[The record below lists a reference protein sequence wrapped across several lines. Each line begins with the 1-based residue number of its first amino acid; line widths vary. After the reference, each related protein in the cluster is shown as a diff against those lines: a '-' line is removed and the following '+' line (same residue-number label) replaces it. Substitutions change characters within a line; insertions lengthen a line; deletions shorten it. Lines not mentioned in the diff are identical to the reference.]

1 MGHSPATLSRASL
14 FMACVN
20 PTIRL
25 SFTIFGPTPALIF
38 SKNLKTHLYSAWM
51 AESLLPAIEILR
63 QRLQANGVPCQ
74 SYSAHSFH
82 KGAAQHASCMMT
94 AHRLPSNKPGMAAE
108 NRLPP
113 EEPLLVIDKLTPTS
127 KLTNKANLMKVPSL
141 ILPLFDQL
149 DSAAFFRRPVRGFDG
164 NYAAL

>member
-1 MGHSPATLSRASL
+1 
-14 FMACVN
+14 
-20 PTIRL
+20 
-25 SFTIFGPTPALIF
+25 
-38 SKNLKTHLYSAWM
+38 
-51 AESLLPAIEILR
+51 
-63 QRLQANGVPCQ
+63 
-74 SYSAHSFH
+74 
-82 KGAAQHASCMMT
+82 MT

-141 ILPLFDQL
+141 ALPLFDQL

-164 NYAAL
+164 NYAALQTEVEVGGWWDSTGTRLVPCLAPCGELTGEMTAV